1 MQAFR
6 LNPQQT
12 TVQAQ
17 ELLDNGI
24 FYERLSDDPPLRR
37 DQIDKIKATHGYV
50 DEDVVELNLA
60 TPDLDTICKKF
71 DKEHFHTDDEVRLVL
86 SGAGIFDIRDLDD
99 QWIRIEVHHGDLLIV
114 PANRNHRF
122 MLTDSKQIACLRLF
136 KDKEGWSPIYRTL
149 ATAAT

>member
-24 FYERLSDDPPLRR
+24 FYERLSDDPPTRR
-37 DQIDKIKATHGYV
+37 DQIDKIKAEQGYV
-50 DEDVVELNLA
+50 YEDVVELGPA
-60 TPDLDTICKKF
+60 TADLDAICTKF
-71 DKEHFHTDDEVRLVL
+71 DKEHLHTADEVRLVL

-99 QWIRIEVHHGDLLIV
+99 
-114 PANRNHRF
+114 
-122 MLTDSKQIACLRLF
+122 
-136 KDKEGWSPIYRTL
+136 
-149 ATAAT
+149 